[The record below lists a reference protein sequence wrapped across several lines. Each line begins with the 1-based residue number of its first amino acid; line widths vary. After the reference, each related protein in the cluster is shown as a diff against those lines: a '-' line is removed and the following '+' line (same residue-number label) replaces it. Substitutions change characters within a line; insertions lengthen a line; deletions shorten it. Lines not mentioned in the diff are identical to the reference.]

1 MQPHLLVD
9 VQFRRLRPLG
19 GPRPLAAFGCRGLRP
34 GRLQEAGLDVGAG
47 LLALEE
53 GDLVAQL
60 LDGGFQLLD
69 AVLLD
74 ADDGEQRLDQRRAL
88 LSRDVGK
95 FQLHTAQCRKTRPE
109 QLRQTPQLLRSYG
122 EMTQGAGASA
132 VAASGA
138 GAVATGA
145 RWRDGDE
152 ST

>member
-9 VQFRRLRPLG
+9 VQFRRL
-19 GPRPLAAFGCRGLRP
+19 RPLAAFGCRGLRP

-74 ADDGEQRLDQRRAL
+74 ADDGEQRLDQRRAFL
-88 LSRDVGK
+88 GRDVGE
-95 FQLHTAQCRKTRPE
+95 FQLHTAHCTETRPE
-109 QLRQTPQLLRSYG
+109 QLRQNPQLLRNYNQS
-122 EMTQGAGASA
+122 TIAWLATKTSTTPNASA
-132 VAASGA
+132 
-138 GAVATGA
+138 
-145 RWRDGDE
+145 
-152 ST
+152 